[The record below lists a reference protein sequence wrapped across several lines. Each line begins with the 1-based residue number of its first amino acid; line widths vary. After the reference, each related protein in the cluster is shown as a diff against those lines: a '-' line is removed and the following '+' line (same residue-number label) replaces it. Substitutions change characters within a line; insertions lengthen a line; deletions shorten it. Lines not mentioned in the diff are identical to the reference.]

1 MPTIRRARRTT
12 TTRRRMGRGF
22 FDSIKRIFTGSK
34 AISSLAPIIG
44 AATGNPMLGATIGGI
59 AGNIGMGRRRR
70 RAPARR
76 APARRRTGGRLL
88 GGRYPVVGLGRKRR
102 AAPKRR
108 TRTGGRAGGSF
119 LSKLKSIVGMAH
131 RAVKSNALV
140 SRGLN
145 HFGYSK
151 LGNAA
156 RALGYGR
163 RRAAPRRR
171 RR

>member
-12 TTRRRMGRGF
+12 TRRMGRGF
-22 FDSIKRIFTGSK
+22 FDSIGRILTGSK
-34 AISSLAPIIG
+34 AISTLLPVVG
-44 AATGNPMLGATIGGI
+44 AASGIPALGAVGGV
-59 AGNIGMGRRRR
+59 AGRLGLGRRRR
-70 RAPARR
+70 RAPARK
-76 APARRRTGGRLL
+76 RRTGGRLL
-88 GGRYPVVGLGRKRR
+88 GGRYPVVGLGRRR
-102 AAPKRR
+102 APARR
-108 TRTGGRAGGSF
+108 RRTGGSF
-119 LSKLKSIVGMAH
+119 MSKLKSLVGMAH
-131 RAVKSNALV
+131 RAVKSNSLV